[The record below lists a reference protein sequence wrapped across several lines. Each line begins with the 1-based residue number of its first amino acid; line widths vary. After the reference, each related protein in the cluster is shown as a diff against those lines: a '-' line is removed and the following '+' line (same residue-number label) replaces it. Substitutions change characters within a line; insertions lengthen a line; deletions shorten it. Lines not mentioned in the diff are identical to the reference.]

1 MPETFGSLIKD
12 WRGQRRMSQLDLALA
27 ADVSARHISFLETG
41 RSRPSRTMVQTLA
54 ESLDIPRAT
63 RNALLNAA
71 GFAQSYV
78 ARDLEDEDMAA
89 VREAIDWTLT
99 RHCPYP
105 AIAFDRHWR
114 LVRMNA
120 VSEALLAAMDLKV
133 GDSVIEAFLSGGP
146 FVQALENAEEVARHM
161 IVRLRTESA
170 HLGGDATLDAAA
182 AKMAGMVEASGLPEI
197 DPMPAVIP
205 ARFRTGDVV
214 LSLFSTIAQF
224 GSTEDIALADT
235 KIELMFPADAATRQ
249 ALEAMFG
256 EATPP

>member
-1 MPETFGSLIKD
+1 MPDTFGSLIRD
-12 WRGQRRMSQLDLALA
+12 WRGQRRMSQLDLALS

-41 RSRPSRTMVQTLA
+41 RARPSRAMVQLLA
-54 ESLDIPRAT
+54 ESLDMPRAT
-63 RNALLNAA
+63 RNVLLNAA

-78 ARDLEDEDMAA
+78 ARDLEDDEMAA

-114 LVRMNA
+114 LLRTNA
-120 VSEALLAAMDLKV
+120 VSEALLAPMNLEV
-133 GDSVIEAFLSGGP
+133 GDSMLEAFVSGGP
-146 FVQALENAEEVARHM
+146 FAMALENRDEVARHM

-170 HLGGDATLDAAA
+170 HLGGDEVLDAAA
-182 AKMAGMVEASGLPEI
+182 AMLAAHVGAAEMPDAE
-197 DPMPAVIP
+197 PMPAVIP
-205 ARFRTGDVV
+205 ARFRAGDSV

-235 KIELMFPADAATRQ
+235 KIELMFPADEATRQ
-249 ALEAMFG
+249 ALVSSFD
-256 EATPP
+256 